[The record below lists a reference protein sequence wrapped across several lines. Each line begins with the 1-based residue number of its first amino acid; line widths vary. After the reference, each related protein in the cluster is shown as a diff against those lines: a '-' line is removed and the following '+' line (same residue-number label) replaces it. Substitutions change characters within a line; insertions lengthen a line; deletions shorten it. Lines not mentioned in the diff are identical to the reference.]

1 MNKYTITSEK
11 TGEVIEIYKPT
22 LEDAII
28 YAQNFMDQSHAPWT
42 VAKELTQNQREKL
55 IEICIDS
62 DIEAM
67 DRRGLREMF
76 YEGVSGYKSYTD
88 DELIQQ
94 IIEWELIEDF
104 ILDDWLEHNK

>member
-1 MNKYTITSEK
+1 M
-11 TGEVIEIYKPT
+11 T
-22 LEDAII
+22 L
-28 YAQNFMDQSHAPWT
+28 T
-42 VAKELTQNQREKL
+42 KNQREAL

-104 ILDDWLEHNK
+104 ILDDWLEHNN